1 MDEKAT
7 FVQISY
13 EMVQKWL
20 IVIVRPVLSR
30 YLGADF
36 GADLESD
43 LRTKTDQIG
52 SKSVCFAVLDRTIPL
67 FLPIGEPISKIG
79 ILVMY

>member
-1 MDEKAT
+1 MCGKHVFSTTDYDTSRARGAD
-7 FVQISY
+7 Y
-13 EMVQKWL
+13 
-20 IVIVRPVLSR
+20 VRPVLSR

-36 GADLESD
+36 GADFESD

-67 FLPIGEPISKIG
+67 FLPIGEPLSKIG
-79 ILVMY
+79 ILAIG